1 MAEALKL
8 LVTLL
13 LLLCVAEA
21 LKLLLTEVVEE
32 GETLLLS
39 VTVELLLG
47 VRLPEPQAVPEA
59 LPAALG
65 PATEALGLTEA
76 VLQPLL
82 LPELLWLAVPLA
94 EKEELTVLEE
104 LWLREVLWLPEGV
117 PLALVQELPELLRLL
132 LGEAV

>member
-1 MAEALKL
+1 VAEALKL